1 METSINNIG
10 ETVKLLTNN
19 QLLLEIQDLSNSVE
33 SDLSD
38 ISTTL
43 NSMGSNYNHTIRMF
57 NNVENTLETF
67 HIFYEDYNLYIF
79 WYIGLGIVGFILT
92 LQICTLLV
100 KAIKL
105 YPVINQYLAD
115 GTAFREARMN
125 LRQERA
131 IGQMNQAIPL
141 VRRPR

>member
-1 METSINNIG
+1 
-10 ETVKLLTNN
+10 
-19 QLLLEIQDLSNSVE
+19 
-33 SDLSD
+33 
-38 ISTTL
+38 
-43 NSMGSNYNHTIRMF
+43 MF
-57 NNVENTLETF
+57 NNVVNTLEKF
-67 HIFYEDYNLYIF
+67 HIFYKDYNLYIF
-79 WYIGLGIVGFILT
+79 WYIGLGIVGLILT

-100 KAIKL
+100 KSIKL

-115 GTAFREARMN
+115 WAAFREARMN

>member
-1 METSINNIG
+1 
-10 ETVKLLTNN
+10 
-19 QLLLEIQDLSNSVE
+19 
-33 SDLSD
+33 
-38 ISTTL
+38 
-43 NSMGSNYNHTIRMF
+43 MF
-57 NNVENTLETF
+57 ANVENTLESF

-79 WYIGLGIVGFILT
+79 WYIGLGIVGVILT
-92 LQICTLLV
+92 LDIYTLLV

-115 GTAFREARMN
+115 WAAFREARMN

>member
-1 METSINNIG
+1 MMYSYKNMETSINNIG

-79 WYIGLGIVGFILT
+79 CYIGQGIVGYILT

-100 KAIKL
+100 KAINIYL
-105 YPVINQYLAD
+105 VINQYLAD
-115 GTAFREARMN
+115 SAAYREARMN

-131 IGQMNQAIPL
+131 IGQLN
-141 VRRPR
+141 